1 MLIKTRTFLVQVI
14 DLLVRLL
21 QCSFKEGEDES
32 HMIRIF
38 KEAYDVL
45 HAYMIGKSRKNALY
59 FAKYIDFFQTQ
70 FTQKV
75 WHLIIFYNIVFTKI
89 FCHSRH
95 HVETKFPDYCDLCY
109 KQLR

>member
-1 MLIKTRTFLVQVI
+1 MSAHVEQFRSTIIAYLQVI

-21 QCSFKEGEDES
+21 QCPLKENDEEP

-75 WHLIIFYNIVFTKI
+75 STL
-89 FCHSRH
+89 
-95 HVETKFPDYCDLCY
+95 
-109 KQLR
+109 